1 MKRFLGFAVFLVFLA
16 SCCILPASA
25 ESTSY
30 QVKILYTRN
39 GTVTVD
45 RSAAAPGEQ
54 VTVTA
59 VGNTGYRPYI
69 STSDDYSAASIYC
82 GEQSIAF
89 DWLTNQYIVGEE
101 GDSGASEFVFTMP
114 EGDVTVRIPFVSLS
128 EAVPGFYTVTFSLE
142 TVDASGNPVQDSV
155 PHGRIEGGGQFV
167 KTESGYVIV
176 IPEEGWAYHSFRCEP
191 ERNDIEFSM
200 DDYGHRVLFWGG
212 ENLQDFHITV
222 FLASTAPKRI
232 PGDADANGAAELSD
246 ALLIL
251 QYMAGENVTINIGNA
266 DVSGDGEAD
275 IQDAL
280 LILQYV
286 CGWDVTLR

>member
-1 MKRFLGFAVFLVFLA
+1 MKRFLGFAVFLLFLA

-54 VTVTA
+54 VTV
-59 VGNTGYRPYI
+59 
-69 STSDDYSAASIYC
+69 
-82 GEQSIAF
+82 
-89 DWLTNQYIVGEE
+89 
-101 GDSGASEFVFTMP
+101 
-114 EGDVTVRIPFVSLS
+114 
-128 EAVPGFYTVTFSLE
+128 
-142 TVDASGNPVQDSV
+142 
-155 PHGRIEGGGQFV
+155 
-167 KTESGYVIV
+167 
-176 IPEEGWAYHSFRCEP
+176 
-191 ERNDIEFSM
+191 
-200 DDYGHRVLFWGG
+200 
-212 ENLQDFHITV
+212 
-222 FLASTAPKRI
+222 
-232 PGDADANGAAELSD
+232 
-246 ALLIL
+246 
-251 QYMAGENVTINIGNA
+251 NA